1 MTKYQILID
10 RAADLALAQ
19 QKARSGKPL
28 SHEDRKLLAIE
39 VSRLEDIA
47 LGNIAR

>member
-1 MTKYQILID
+1 MNKYQILTD
-10 RAADLALAQ
+10 RAADLAAAQ

-28 SHEDRKLLAIE
+28 SRDDRKLLAIE

-47 LGNIAR
+47 LGNL